1 MAELLGWWTCC
12 CRFNFSR
19 VFSSVW
25 KCWMQWLSW
34 WMYTIC
40 AAGLNIE
47 CRRHKL
53 LGGLGTCPL
62 GKFVKLDS
70 LKCNFLH
77 SLRWCTNEMWER
89 LIWTDAL
96 WSKVWVS
103 CQWTCL
109 VSYGWQGGGKGWGM
123 MNNNFIIHVYDKNY
137 PFFFVFFK
145 CIHYITNWVK

>member
-1 MAELLGWWTCC
+1 MAELLGWGTCC
-12 CRFNFSR
+12 CRFIFSR
-19 VFSSVW
+19 VFGSVW
-25 KCWMQWLSW
+25 KCQMQWFSW
-34 WMYTIC
+34 WMYTIR
-40 AAGLNIE
+40 AAGVNIE
-47 CRRHKL
+47 YRRHKL

-103 CQWTCL
+103 CRWTCL

-137 PFFFVFFK
+137 LFFFSNV
-145 CIHYITNWVK
+145 YIT